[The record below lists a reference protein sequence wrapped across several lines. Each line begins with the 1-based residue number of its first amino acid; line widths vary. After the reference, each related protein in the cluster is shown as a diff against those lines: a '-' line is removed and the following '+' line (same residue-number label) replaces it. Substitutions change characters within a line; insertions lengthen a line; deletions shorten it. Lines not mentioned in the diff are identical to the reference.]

1 MTKFED
7 KYHLTPD
14 ENRRLAKSNLARLVF
29 ANTRFEGLTT
39 TLPQTETI
47 VSGLGVDGVSIDDI
61 NTTVQLK
68 RGWQYIIEEEAPL
81 SLQVER
87 NINAIVARDDA
98 LFPGEL
104 RSGNG
109 AVATYKGEYMPPERI
124 NSDEEEHYLNELLG
138 SDRSTTDKAL
148 TLMFHNMKS
157 QIFWDGN
164 KRSATLAANKLMI
177 ENGAGLIAI
186 PVDQYPTFLT
196 KIADY
201 YHSDDMEELKQWTYE
216 NGIQGVE
223 PKQEKNFQNSMN
235 QNLRKYL
242 ESQNELDR

>member
-1 MTKFED
+1 MKFED
-7 KYHLTPD
+7 KYKFTPD
-14 ENRRLAKSNLARLVF
+14 QNRRYAKSNLARLVF

-68 RGWQYIIEEEAPL
+68 RGWQYIINEKNPL
-81 SLQVER
+81 SLSVIK
-87 NINAIVARDDA
+87 NINKIVARDDA

-104 RSGNG
+104 RSGQG
-109 AVATYKGEYMPPERI
+109 FVSTYKGDYIPPEI
-124 NSDEEEHYLNELLG
+124 TEADEVNYLDQLLNSDK
-138 SDRSTTDKAL
+138 SATDKAL
-148 TLMFHNMKS
+148 TLMFHNMRQ

-177 ENGAGLIAI
+177 NHGAGLIAV
-186 PVDQYPTFLT
+186 PVDKYPTFLR
-196 KIADY
+196 KISNY
-201 YHSDDMEELKQWTYE
+201 YHSNDMSEVKAWTYE

-223 PKQEKNFQNSMN
+223 MFQTKTIETDGSV
-235 QNLRKYL
+235 
-242 ESQNELDR
+242 